1 MRPVR
6 IRSSASS
13 ASSARPSE
21 SAPPITP
28 ERWPPK
34 YSSQESGAPEVRTVA
49 GVRPGTTSI
58 AGRTS
63 TSTGSAAHMR
73 SSASAFACSR
83 RPACWATASGERL
96 VITLLEQLELLPL
109 AVDSRPEV
117 FGVLSRPDLR
127 ANDEVVR
134 VEVEGCPPDG
144 NRLLFLP
151 IGVEGNSFREALE
164 GSRIHGSFRVRR
176 LGRLAGEE
184 PLQIPAHAGVC
195 DVEVLHVVVADDP
208 LGVDEEPARNDLK
221 SEHASKVARTV
232 DQDREAHVPLLHN
245 GPDPLLTLDVLGNGK
260 EAKAPPPVLPAT
272 LPPGQLLATCSPGRE
287 EEEVEEV
294 EERRGRAQR
303 ARDAHDREPG
313 DLHVGQRTLVVDV
326 RPSVGEEH
334 PSEQD
339 DRPGEHRAL
348 HEDDELEIGR
358 EGEHPD
364 EGDPAR
370 EA

>member
-63 TSTGSAAHMR
+63 TSTGSAAHRR
-73 SSASAFACSR
+73 SRAPAFACSR

-96 VITLLEQLELLPL
+96 VIALLEELELLPF
-109 AVDSRPEV
+109 AVDRRPEV
-117 FGVLSRPDLR
+117 LGVLGRPDLR
-127 ANDEVVR
+127 ADDEVVR
-134 VEVEGCPPDG
+134 VEVERCPPDG
-144 NRLLFLP
+144 NRLLLLP
-151 IGVEGNSFREALE
+151 VGVEGNSFRETLE
-164 GSRIHGSFRVRR
+164 GARIHGSFRVGR

-195 DVEVLHVVVADDP
+195 DVEVFHVAVADDP
-208 LGVDEEPARNDLK
+208 LGVDEESARNDAK
-221 SEHASKVARTV
+221 SEHTGKVARTV
-232 DQDREAHVPLLHN
+232 DQHGEAHLPLLDH

-260 EAKAPPPVLPAT
+260 EAEAPPPVLPAP
-272 LPPGQLLATCSPGRE
+272 LPPGQLLATRSPGRE
-287 EEEVEEV
+287 AEENGRRAEEI
-294 EERRGRAQR
+294 
-303 ARDAHDREPG
+303 
-313 DLHVGQRTLVVDV
+313 
-326 RPSVGEEH
+326 
-334 PSEQD
+334 
-339 DRPGEHRAL
+339 RPGPRPA
-348 HEDDELEIGR
+348 LEIGQ
-358 EGEHPD
+358 D
-364 EGDPAR
+364 EVRQRISEAHAR
-370 EA
+370 AHSIGISLNARSTLTPCLRRMNHMIQ

>member
-245 GPDPLLTLDVLGNGK
+245 GPDPLRPRSSQPRCHPGSCSRHVHQV
-260 EAKAPPPVLPAT
+260 AKQKRTDGEP
-272 LPPGQLLATCSPGRE
+272 
-287 EEEVEEV
+287 
-294 EERRGRAQR
+294 RRSA
-303 ARDAHDREPG
+303 
-313 DLHVGQRTLVVDV
+313 LVHV
-326 RPSVGEEH
+326 RPSRSGRTKSGSGS
-334 PSEQD
+334 P
-339 DRPGEHRAL
+339 RLTRAL
-348 HEDDELEIGR
+348 TRSGS
-358 EGEHPD
+358 P
-364 EGDPAR
+364 
-370 EA
+370 